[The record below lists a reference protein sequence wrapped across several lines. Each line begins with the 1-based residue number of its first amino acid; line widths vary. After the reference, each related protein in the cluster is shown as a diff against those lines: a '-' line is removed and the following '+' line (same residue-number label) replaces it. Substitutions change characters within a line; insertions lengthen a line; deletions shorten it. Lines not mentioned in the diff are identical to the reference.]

1 MNCPTCGSEN
11 PPEAEYCA
19 NCGVPLSDSGGR
31 PGAGEPVVY
40 CTSCGAENAH
50 WATSCASCGEPLQ
63 ALPAERGVTSR
74 ASDSG
79 AHQYYPP
86 SGYTPTTGVLI
97 PRNLDGLLGETF
109 KVYQGSF
116 LKFYLIALIAQI
128 PSLIGEIV
136 PMPLGVFIL
145 LVVVGVT
152 MSIIAAGATV
162 YAVAAQYLGRATTI
176 AQCYAR
182 AWSRVLSLL
191 TSTLAFIL
199 ASIILIASIIG
210 IPLFFYIL
218 VRWFFYT
225 EAIMIEGR
233 RGPRE
238 ALGRSY
244 GLVRGSW
251 WRVFGIGVVFVV
263 LLTLIGLVA
272 SIPGSIVVGF
282 SPIGGA
288 ILLSIFGTAVTPIAF
303 IGTALVYLD
312 LRIRNEAYTLGT
324 MAAEVDA

>member
-11 PPEAEYCA
+11 PPEAEYCS
-19 NCGVPLSDSGGR
+19 NCGVPLESESE
-31 PGAGEPVVY
+31 AGEPVVY
-40 CTSCGAENAH
+40 CTGCGAENVH
-50 WATSCASCGEPLQ
+50 GATSCASCGEPLQ
-63 ALPAERGVTSR
+63 ALPAGRVGTSP
-74 ASDSG
+74 ASDSD
-79 AHQYYPP
+79 AHPYYPP
-86 SGYTPTTGVLI
+86 SGYTPATGVLI

-109 KVYQGSF
+109 RVYRESF
-116 LKFYLIALIAQI
+116 LGFYFIALIAQI

-136 PMPLGVFIL
+136 PMPQGLFIL
-145 LVVVGVT
+145 LVVVGVA
-152 MSIIAAGATV
+152 MSIIAAGATI
-162 YAVAAQYLGRATTI
+162 YAVASQYLGRAITI
-176 AQCYAR
+176 SQCYAR

-199 ASIILIASIIG
+199 ASAILIASIIG

-225 EAIMIEGR
+225 EAIMIEGK

-263 LLTLIGLVA
+263 LLALIGLVA
-272 SIPGSIVVGF
+272 SVPGSIVVGF
-282 SPIGGA
+282 SPIAGA

-303 IGTALVYLD
+303 IGSAMVYLD

-324 MAAEVDA
+324 MASEVDA